1 MAKYH
6 LAALPAERTHDYA
19 IVSLKPNQITYVV
32 KAPSRRNPTS
42 EVQVNVTCG
51 LTAAVNW
58 AVNSDARRYV
68 DYDRLKSLVRQFIID
83 EADATITPYS
93 HARVCVP
100 RLFGDALVA
109 NDNVDKVPKSRLRGY
124 WVFQYNDDIYLVRF
138 NDEGLIARFQLAEQV
153 VDKKAPDT
161 PIPVV
166 EPPRR
171 KRGRPRKNS

>member
-1 MAKYH
+1 MAKYN
-6 LAALPAERTHDYA
+6 LAALPAERTHDYM
-19 IVSLKPNQITYVV
+19 IFHLEPNQLTYVV
-32 KAPSRRNPTS
+32 KAPTRRNPTS
-42 EVQVNVTCG
+42 EVQVNLTCG
-51 LTAAVNW
+51 LAAAVNW
-58 AVNSDARRYV
+58 SINSDVRRYV

-83 EADATITPYS
+83 ESVATITPYS
-93 HARVCVP
+93 QARVCVP

-109 NDNVDKVPKSRLRGY
+109 NNNVDKVPKSRLRGY

-138 NDEGLIARFQLAEQV
+138 NDEGLIARFQLAEQA